1 MKHVIIFWLSVGG
14 SKVASK
20 SESSVNM
27 VAKLLQVDA
36 GVLKMALTT
45 RLMSQV
51 KQLGA
56 LGTGDIKWVGPLI

>member
-1 MKHVIIFWLSVGG
+1 MIIFSWLVGG

-36 GVLKMALTT
+36 GALKMALTT

-56 LGTGDIKWVGPLI
+56 LGTGDIK